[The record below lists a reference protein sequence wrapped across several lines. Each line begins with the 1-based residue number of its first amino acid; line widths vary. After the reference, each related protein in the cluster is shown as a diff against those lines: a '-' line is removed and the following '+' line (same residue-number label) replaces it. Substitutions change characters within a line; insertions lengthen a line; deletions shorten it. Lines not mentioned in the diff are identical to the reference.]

1 MQPDFKPIICTNQFT
16 NNDVISLTSKY
27 NYNAGLTSNNKIDK
41 NTLDR
46 KSFYESQEYE
56 NLLAWNTILTGIY
69 YILAIILILIL
80 FLAQNQFQLT
90 IKERVVASFLML
102 VYPYVIHYFI
112 APINK
117 VYQFFVGFIPTSVY
131 NNI

>member
-1 MQPDFKPIICTNQFT
+1 MQPDFKPIICTTNFT

-27 NYNAGLTSNNKIDK
+27 NYNATLTNNNMIDK

-56 NLLAWNTILTGIY
+56 NLLSWNLILTGIY

-80 FLAQNQFQLT
+80 FLAENQFQLT
-90 IKERVVASFLML
+90 INERLVASFLML
-102 VYPYVIHYFI
+102 LYPYVIHYFI
-112 APINK
+112 TPINK
-117 VYQFFVGFIPTSVY
+117 VYQFFVGLVPTSVY